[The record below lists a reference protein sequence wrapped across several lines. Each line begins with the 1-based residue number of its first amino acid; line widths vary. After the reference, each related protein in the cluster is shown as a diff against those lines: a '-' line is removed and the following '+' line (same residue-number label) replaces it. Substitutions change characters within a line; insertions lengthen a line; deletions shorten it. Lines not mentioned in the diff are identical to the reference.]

1 MAQRVKNLLSC
12 KCDDLCLIPRI
23 HAQSQAWWHITC
35 NLCTRET
42 EMPGAHWSDI
52 LPEFVHTHEHIHI
65 PYAYAKNL
73 RWEALKLSCFSS
85 LLFFLR
91 HIFIANLGEYPHW
104 LRLGN
109 AAGEGQGQ
117 SGYMCSCDI
126 LFLSL
131 TKVAAIVPFSLPS
144 ASLCLWESALSPL
157 IPWRKM
163 ITRELFQQTE
173 FSTKIS
179 QPRMIVFI
187 YEIPGKQL
195 RELCYLQTSRSTGIG
210 DCVPRV
216 FSNQHMQ

>member
-1 MAQRVKNLLSC
+1 MEV
-12 KCDDLCLIPRI
+12 
-23 HAQSQAWWHITC
+23 
-35 NLCTRET
+35 
-42 EMPGAHWSDI
+42 
-52 LPEFVHTHEHIHI
+52 
-65 PYAYAKNL
+65 
-73 RWEALKLSCFSS
+73 LKLSCFSS
-85 LLFFLR
+85 FLFLLYRILLV
-91 HIFIANLGEYPHW
+91 NLGEYPHW

-109 AAGEGQGQ
+109 AAGAGQGQ
-117 SGYMCSCDI
+117 SSHGCSCDI

-157 IPWRKM
+157 TPWRKM

-195 RELCYLQTSRSTGIG
+195 RVVCYLQTSGSTGIG
-210 DCVPRV
+210 ACVPRV
-216 FSNQHMQ
+216 FSSQHMQEQQGKVSEMKTRHDIYLGRFSITHSSLTD